1 MFMYDI
7 RIEKDSVGVLI
18 ESTQRNM
25 RGVILCLMH
34 YYEQGD
40 KIHITRSEDG
50 ETFEVANSH
59 EDVQDILAERA
70 IHAVRKEP
78 SLLLQAVL
86 FCTKDP
92 AERGATFKQELVN
105 FWAVVPSGEDKNQT
119 IPSGDNQN

>member
-7 RIEKDSVGVLI
+7 RIEKDSVGILI

-50 ETFEVANSH
+50 KTFEVANSH

-78 SLLLQAVL
+78 SLLL
-86 FCTKDP
+86 
-92 AERGATFKQELVN
+92 
-105 FWAVVPSGEDKNQT
+105 
-119 IPSGDNQN
+119 